1 MNFPQQAKS
10 RLSLF
15 LSTSAGPGGTI
26 ANVSRSQGAKPSET
40 EPVPRI
46 VKSASNVL
54 HMRISNYPAKP
65 LVLCEQMSPAKI
77 GDVKVGG

>member
-1 MNFPQQAKS
+1 MFRVA
-10 RLSLF
+10 R
-15 LSTSAGPGGTI
+15 
-26 ANVSRSQGAKPSET
+26 GAKLLEI

-65 LVLCEQMSPAKI
+65 VVLCEQMSQAKI
-77 GDVKVGG
+77 GDFKVRG